1 METLAN
7 KFGDFRCSSE
17 SGTVSLSI
25 LITYL
30 GVVGGNALMA
40 VFGDYFGRKTFT
52 VVGLSVAMSG
62 LLVTI
67 LGNHIYVSS
76 VGMMISII
84 GFQWFFCISMTIIS

>member
-17 SGTVSLSI
+17 SGTITLSI

-30 GVVGGNALMA
+30 GVIGGNALMT
-40 VFGDYFGRKTFT
+40 VSGDYFGRKTFI
-52 VVGLSVAMSG
+52 VAGLSVVIGG
-62 LLVTI
+62 LFLTI
-67 LGNHIYVSS
+67 FGSHIYMSS

-84 GFQWFFCISMTIIS
+84 GFQWIFCVSLTIIS